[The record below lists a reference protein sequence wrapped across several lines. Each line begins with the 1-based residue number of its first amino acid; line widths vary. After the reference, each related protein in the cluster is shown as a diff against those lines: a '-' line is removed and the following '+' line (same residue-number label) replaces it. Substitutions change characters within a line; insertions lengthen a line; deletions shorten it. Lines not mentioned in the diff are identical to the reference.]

1 MHNSRP
7 PNRLLAATKECLML
21 VITRRVGEKVRIG
34 RDIEVMVSYVR
45 DGRVRL
51 AIKAPPE
58 VLVARTELLDPKRVT
73 K

>member
-1 MHNSRP
+1 
-7 PNRLLAATKECLML
+7 ML
-21 VITRRVGEKVRIG
+21 VITRRVGEKVQIG

-58 VLVARTELLDPKRVT
+58 VLVARTELLKPKAKGFEQIT
-73 K
+73 LGEGLK